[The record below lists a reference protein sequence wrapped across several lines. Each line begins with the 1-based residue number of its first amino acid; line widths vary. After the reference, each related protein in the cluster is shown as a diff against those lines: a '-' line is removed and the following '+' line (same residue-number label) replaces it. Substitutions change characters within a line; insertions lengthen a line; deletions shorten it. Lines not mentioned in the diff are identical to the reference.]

1 MMNERKEKN
10 IEISSK
16 NFGIKREI
24 QFKISQE

>member
-1 MMNERKEKN
+1 MNERKEKN